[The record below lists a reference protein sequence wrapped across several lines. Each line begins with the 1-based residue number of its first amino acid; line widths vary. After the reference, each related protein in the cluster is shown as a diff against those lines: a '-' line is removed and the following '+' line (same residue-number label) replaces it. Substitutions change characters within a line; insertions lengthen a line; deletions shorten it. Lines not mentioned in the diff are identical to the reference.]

1 MSMVEEILKE
11 LWNTEIKY
19 KGVPV
24 NLFGIPRFNSFSRR
38 SLRSSADR
46 LARNDLIKKELNG
59 FIITANGKKY
69 LKRKEDSLKSFSRP
83 TTVDLSKNLIVMFD
97 IPVVQ
102 KAERE
107 WFRFHLKKFSYI
119 MIQKSVWV
127 GPSPLPKDFLK
138 YLDEIRLKD
147 CIKTFKLAKPYKI

>member
-1 MSMVEEILKE
+1 MVEEILKE

>member
-59 FIITANGKKY
+59 FIITANGQKY